1 MVQEKSGYRVKF
13 VNVMLYHIWYKK
25 YWVKIPWRYRL
36 KKHRLEFVNDVLHG
50 TNALKKEKITG
61 GFPV

>member
-1 MVQEKSGYRVKF
+1 MVQKTSDHRVKF
-13 VNVMLYHIWYKK
+13 VHVMLYHIWYKRYQIK
-25 YWVKIPWRYRL
+25 TPW
-36 KKHRLEFVNDVLHG
+36 KHRLELVSDVSHG

>member
-25 YWVKIPWRYRL
+25 YRVKIPWRYRL
-36 KKHRLEFVNDVLHG
+36 EFVNGVLHE